1 MRARMDAERL
11 REKNNTSETEN
22 LQTYRGLL
30 DRFEQLIQ
38 EAKSIDIEGGSS
50 GDSDSSSDGKS
61 ASDIEG
67 TGAKKIWGFFKDKG
81 LSDSQVSALMGNLQ
95 QESELDPNA
104 LNRDSGA
111 FGIAQWLGSRKT
123 GLEKFAKSEGKKM
136 NDLDVQ
142 LDYLWKEMNTD
153 YESNNLKNAGWSKNA
168 SISKNTSAFAYG
180 FERMGKDE
188 AMMSKREGNAKA
200 FKEKYGGGGS
210 GGFDLPQSLST
221 PIQTYSS
228 TPSNNTEN
236 TTNHNN
242 NVNINVTVEGGSNP
256 EETGDLVGNAIASR
270 ISSLDIFT
278 NQQRRK

>member
-1 MRARMDAERL
+1 
-11 REKNNTSETEN
+11 
-22 LQTYRGLL
+22 
-30 DRFEQLIQ
+30 
-38 EAKSIDIEGGSS
+38 
-50 GDSDSSSDGKS
+50 
-61 ASDIEG
+61 
-67 TGAKKIWGFFKDKG
+67 
-81 LSDSQVSALMGNLQ
+81 
-95 QESELDPNA
+95 ELDPTAVNPS
-104 LNRDSGA
+104 SGA
-111 FGIAQWLGSRKT
+111 FGIAQWMGSRKA
-123 GLEKFAKSEGKKM
+123 GLDAFAKKEGKK
-136 NDLDVQ
+136 NTDLDVQ
-142 LDYLWKEMNTD
+142 LDYLWKEMQSD

-180 FERMGKDE
+180 FERMGRDE

-200 FKEKYGGGGS
+200 FKEKYGGGGRE
-210 GGFDLPQSLST
+210 GFDLPQSLST

-270 ISSLDIFT
+270 ISSLDVFT